1 MITPVSEVGKNML
14 SSLQGAMAKGMP
26 VDQAIQYVKSQ
37 AATGVAP
44 LVDLYA
50 LLKQFERLKQPPAQ
64 NVQGGSLREQLN
76 SLESSLVRGQQG
88 LAGLGGPTSYY
99 EEMQNPMQ
107 DPMSRGL
114 GAINAGAM
122 ENPQGFDAGGIVA
135 FVEGGQSQTA
145 KSITPQLY
153 TLPKS
158 YEELAQAAAAE
169 EAALK
174 TPEGRAAYLRQRDEE
189 MKEAGL
195 GKYAK
200 SLEMRDQLAEE
211 AAKRAELLPGEE
223 AALNEQEY
231 WDAVAATDQPD
242 LISAMAKAK
251 AGTTAR
257 KRASIQKVNAAK
269 EKAAEEKVLRQ
280 EAREAL
286 ARGDIEGYK
295 AKLEAAQTLKSTKV
309 KDYVTEREAD
319 ADAEIQAKRAQ
330 DLARIQKS
338 SPLAKAQEEL
348 LNTPQLLENGEPNP
362 RVNELKNIIAGMY
375 GGRGGRSR
383 VDIAYYKD
391 IYTKASS
398 ALRKAQENDTVYG
411 SEETAAALAAAQRA
425 AEIARRN
432 FESASLGEDVAASA
446 GAMPSD
452 PSQMSDEEI
461 LGQL

>member
-64 NVQGGSLREQLN
+64 NPQGGNLREQLN

-88 LAGLGGPTSYY
+88 LGSLGGPTNYY

-114 GAINAGAM
+114 GAIDAGAM
-122 ENPQGFDAGGIVA
+122 ENPQGFNAGGIVA
-135 FVEGGQSQTA
+135 FVEGGQA
-145 KSITPQLY
+145 EAPKSITPQLY
-153 TLPKS
+153 TMPKS

-223 AALNEQEY
+223 AALNEESF
-231 WDAVAATDQPD
+231 WADVGTSKAGD
-242 LISAMAKAK
+242 LVGAMSEAKAK
-251 AGTTAR
+251 AVER
-257 KRASIQKVNAAK
+257 KRTSKQKVQAAK

-286 ARGDIEGYK
+286 ARGDVEGHK
-295 AKLEAAQTLKSTKV
+295 AKLEAAQTLKKTSV
-309 KDYVTEREAD
+309 KDYVTEVEAD
-319 ADAEIQAKRAQ
+319 KDAEAQAKRELIRTREQKGNQ
-330 DLARIQKS
+330 DV
-338 SPLAKAQEEL
+338 L
-348 LNTPQLLENGEPNP
+348 LGRLMNTPEFNEDGSPNP
-362 RVNELKNIIAGMY
+362 QYKKLFELYTKGSTNKGARSYYKNIY
-375 GGRGGRSR
+375 
-383 VDIAYYKD
+383 D
-391 IYTKASS
+391 KAVS
-398 ALRKAQENDTVYG
+398 ALRAAEKNNASYG
-411 SEETAAALAAAQRA
+411 TDETAAALAAAQRA
-425 AEIARRN
+425 AEEARRN
-432 FESASLGEDVAASA
+432 YENSVLGEGGDAS
-446 GAMPSD
+446 
-452 PSQMSDEEI
+452 MSGTTELPADFI
-461 LGQL
+461 VDQ

>member
-64 NVQGGSLREQLN
+64 NVQGGNLREQLN
-76 SLESSLVRGQQG
+76 NLESSIVGGQQG

-114 GAINAGAM
+114 GAIDAGAM
-122 ENPQGFDAGGIVA
+122 ENPQGFNAGGIVA
-135 FVEGGQSQTA
+135 FAEGGQSQTA

-153 TLPKS
+153 TLPQS
-158 YEELAQAAAAE
+158 YEELARKALEE

-174 TPEGRAAYLRQRDEE
+174 TPEGRAAFLKQQDEE
-189 MKEAGL
+189 LKAAGL

-200 SLEMRDQLAEE
+200 SLEMREQMAEE

-223 AALNEQEY
+223 AALNEEAF
-231 WDAVAATDQPD
+231 WADVGTSKAGD
-242 LISAMAKAK
+242 LVGAMSEAKAK
-251 AGTTAR
+251 AVER
-257 KRASIQKVNAAK
+257 KRTSKQKVQAAK

-286 ARGDIEGYK
+286 ARGDIDAYK
-295 AKLEAAQTLKSTKV
+295 TKLTAANTLKSTTV
-309 KDYVTEREAD
+309 KEYVTEREAD
-319 ADAEIQAKRAQ
+319 VDAELQAKRELIRTREQKGNQ
-330 DLARIQKS
+330 DVLLGRLMSTPQFNKDGTPNAEYDRMFELYTRGGATKGSLSYYENVWKQSEDTLEKA
-338 SPLAKAQEEL
+338 AKAHSDFPTKESEAA
-348 LNTPQLLENGEPNP
+348 LNAA
-362 RVNELKNIIAGMY
+362 RAA
-375 GGRGGRSR
+375 RDR
-383 VDIAYYKD
+383 
-391 IYTKASS
+391 
-398 ALRKAQENDTVYG
+398 ALRDYQ
-411 SEETAAALAAAQRA
+411 SRA
-425 AEIARRN
+425 V
-432 FESASLGEDVAASA
+432 G
-446 GAMPSD
+446 GMG
-452 PSQMSDEEI
+452 QMSGGVGVPELPEGFQPD
-461 LGQL
+461 